1 MPKLLRVDLDDG
13 SAREEMIREDIA
25 RDYLGP
31 KGVCSRYLLEE
42 VPPTAD
48 PLSPANKMVFSCGP
62 LSGSM
67 MPGTN
72 RFGVYFI
79 SPLTGGYGESTSGG
93 HLATQFARTGYRM
106 LIIEG
111 RSPRPVFLEV
121 SPAGATIHSAE
132 DLWGSDVFV
141 TEPAL
146 LARVGVKGARAT
158 VVGPAG
164 ENLVRFACMINDR
177 THILGRGGVGAVA
190 GSKHLKGIVFHGSK
204 EAELVRPDAV
214 KALAREMLD
223 MSRDHPAAESFRR
236 FGTLAVVAM
245 TNRLDLFPTRYWQE
259 GHLDGWESAIG
270 PDLMVERYK
279 VRNTSCPPC
288 VLHCG
293 NLCRVPEG
301 PLKGLELEPEF
312 ETVYAFAGL
321 CQVGDLAEVMRL
333 NEICDRL
340 GIDTISAGNLAGL
353 AIEAC
358 AQGRLDLGLR
368 YGDADGVAEFV
379 TAMAK
384 RDGDVADVFADGI
397 LAAEKAYGL
406 RDVAVHVKGMEPAG
420 YDPRRSKGMG
430 LGYIMSERGACHQ
443 RATFIRAELTGA
455 IDLAQVE
462 GKAALYVDYED
473 RFVVMDCMI
482 FCHFYRD
489 LLPWEFLTRIASA
502 AVGHDYATDELRT
515 IANRIVTCTHEINRR
530 RGFGPEKESFG
541 PWITER
547 SIVAADGEE
556 LRTTA
561 EEFETMRREYYEARG
576 WKEPPACEM

>member
-1 MPKLLRVDLDDG
+1 MPKLLRVDLTAG
-13 SAREEMIREDIA
+13 SAREETVREDIA
-25 RDYLGP
+25 VDYLGP
-31 KGVCSRYLLEE
+31 KGICSRYLLDE
-42 VPPTAD
+42 VPSSAE
-48 PLSPANKMVFSCGP
+48 PLSPANKLVFSCGP

-67 MPGTN
+67 MPGTD

-79 SPLTGGYGESTSGG
+79 SPLTGGFGESTSGG
-93 HLATQFARTGYRM
+93 GLAGQFARTGYRM
-106 LIIEG
+106 LIVEG

-121 SPAGATIHSAE
+121 SSVGATIHPAE
-132 DLWGSDVFV
+132 DLWGSEVP
-141 TEPAL
+141 TAESAL

-158 VVGPAG
+158 VIGPAG
-164 ENLVRFACMINDR
+164 ERLVRFACMINDR
-177 THILGRGGVGAVA
+177 THVLGRGGVGALA
-190 GSKHLKGIVFHGSK
+190 GSKNLKGIVFHGSK
-204 EAELVRPDAV
+204 ETGLVRRDAV
-214 KALAREMLD
+214 EALTREMLD
-223 MSRDHPAAESFRR
+223 TARDHPAVESFRR
-236 FGTLAVVAM
+236 FGTFAVIPM
-245 TNRLDLFPTRYWQE
+245 TNRLDMFPTHYWQK
-259 GHLDGWESAIG
+259 GHLDGWEDTIG
-270 PDLMVERYK
+270 PDVMVERYK
-279 VRNTSCPPC
+279 VRNSTCPPC
-288 VLHCG
+288 VLRCG
-293 NLCRVPEG
+293 NVCRVPDG
-301 PLKGLELEPEF
+301 RLKGLEIEPEF

-321 CQVGDLAEVMRL
+321 CEIGDLAEVMRL

-340 GIDTISAGNLAGL
+340 GVDTISAGNLAGL

-368 YGDADGVAEFV
+368 YGDPDGVAGFI
-379 TAMAK
+379 TAVAR

-455 IDLAQVE
+455 IDMAQVE
-462 GKAALYVDYED
+462 GKAAMYVDYED

-489 LLPWEFLTRIASA
+489 LLPWEFITRIASA
-502 AVGHDYATDELRT
+502 AVDHDYTTQELRT
-515 IANRIVTCTHEINRR
+515 IANRIVTCTHEFNRR

-547 SIVAADGEE
+547 PIIAGDGEE

-561 EEFETMRREYYEARG
+561 EEFETMRREYYDARG
-576 WKEPPACEM
+576 WGAPSAL